1 MVCVPGVKRKLSDIS
16 SANHNNSSASPA
28 SSEAENGVFSDW
40 ESTISEQESWGM
52 VSCLSG
58 CEISNLGAD
67 LAFLI

>member
-40 ESTISEQESWGM
+40 ESTISEQESWEM
-52 VSCLSG
+52 LSCLSG